1 MTKIFSEFKKVFL
14 RHTLGLPLTTLIST
28 ALSGSLP
35 FLRWPM
41 HTAFLSAMLR
51 EKKVEEHFPN
61 LFFSALIK
69 HALFF
74 LVWVFLILPVLVI
87 VHFISGGIAVIAG
100 GTMLI
105 WLLLYF
111 ALAFLVFFF
120 LMHPLAFYLAY
131 SWESE
136 EKGFVDDLKLL
147 PSYLAHYFKRPFA
160 HLLFTLKCY
169 LLYLLGIICVALPLV
184 LLFPFIYLINSR
196 AEWYRAGMI
205 GIFSLVL
212 LGLGFVFFLIVFILY
227 ACPFLS
233 FITLKFYEPLAPQP
247 KAKKETETSVPLLE
261 SGTAHY
267 WKLTVSYDGTK
278 FCGWQFQLGART
290 VQGELTEA
298 LRRLLLEEVVL
309 TASSRTDSGVHALGQ
324 TVCFKTTKDIPAE
337 KLLKGVNTFVPD
349 DISVTK
355 VESVDESFHPTFN
368 AFGKHYQYRVYT
380 AESDD
385 VMTRKYHYWIRRDF
399 DVEAMRRAAAV
410 MVGEREFKG
419 LQVKS
424 GKPNEATLRLVT
436 AVDVSQ
442 AENEITIDIFGKG
455 FMYKQVRSMV
465 GLLLAVG
472 EGRVKVEEVDALCS
486 GTAEC
491 RKSSVAPPQGLTLVK
506 VYYSQEEFDK
516 RS

>member
-1 MTKIFSEFKKVFL
+1 MIGLYSDFKNVLK
-14 RHTLGLPLTTLIST
+14 RHLWGLPLTSLFSL
-28 ALSGSLP
+28 ALSSALP
-35 FLRWPM
+35 ILRWPC
-41 HTAFLSAMLR
+41 HVAFFQTL
-51 EKKVEEHFPN
+51 KKAENSDKPFPDFFFN
-61 LFFSALIK
+61 VLLKHILFFA
-69 HALFF
+69 A
-74 LVWVFLILPVLVI
+74 
-87 VHFISGGIAVIAG
+87 AV
-100 GTMLI
+100 
-105 WLLLYF
+105 
-111 ALAFLVFFF
+111 FLVFPLLYLLIILSALLLCFTELLANLIFLIIVIGACYVFAFF
-120 LMHPLAFYLAY
+120 LLHPLSFYLAY
-131 SWESE
+131 AWENRE
-136 EKGFVDDLKLL
+136 DGFVYDLKLL
-147 PSYLAHYFKRPFA
+147 KAYLSHWFGRPGE
-160 HLLFTLKCY
+160 HLLFTIKCFLVY
-169 LLYLLGIICVALPLV
+169 FVTVILVIFAIFFFCVICSLLNFAFPLV
-184 LLFPFIYLINSR
+184 LKILTAVVLALITLAFIAFSFLYIAPFI
-196 AEWYRAGMI
+196 A
-205 GIFSLVL
+205 
-212 LGLGFVFFLIVFILY
+212 FV
-227 ACPFLS
+227 
-233 FITLKFYEPLAPQP
+233 TLKLYEPLAPKP
-247 KAKKETETSVPLLE
+247 GEEKRKETEAGVPLLE
-261 SGTAHY
+261 SGKAFF
-267 WKLTVSYDGTK
+267 WKMTVSYDGTK

-298 LRRLLLEEVVL
+298 LRRLLLEDVVL
-309 TASSRTDSGVHALGQ
+309 TAASRTDSGVHSLGQ

-337 KLLKGVNTFVPD
+337 KLLKGVNSFVPD

-399 DVEAMRRAAAV
+399 NIDAMRQAAAL

-436 AVDVSQ
+436 AVDVS
-442 AENEITIDIFGKG
+442 ASENEIIIDIFGKG

-506 VYYSQEEFDK
+506 VYYSQEEFEA

>member
-1 MTKIFSEFKKVFL
+1 MTGFYSDFKNVLK
-14 RHTLGLPLTTLIST
+14 RHLWGLPLTSLFSL
-28 ALSGSLP
+28 ALSSALP
-35 FLRWPM
+35 ILRWPC
-41 HTAFLSAMLR
+41 HVAFFQTL
-51 EKKVEEHFPN
+51 KKAENSDKPFPDIFFN
-61 LFFSALIK
+61 VLFK
-69 HALFF
+69 HVLF
-74 LVWVFLILPVLVI
+74 
-87 VHFISGGIAVIAG
+87 
-100 GTMLI
+100 
-105 WLLLYF
+105 Y
-111 ALAFLVFFF
+111 LAAIFLVFPFIYILIIFSAFLLCFTELFANVLFLAVIIGLCYVFVFF
-120 LMHPLAFYLAY
+120 LLHPLSFYLAY
-131 SWESE
+131 AWENGE
-136 EKGFVDDLKLL
+136 NGFKEDLKLL
-147 PSYLAHYFKRPFA
+147 KAYLSHWFGRPFE
-160 HLLFTLKCY
+160 HLLFSIKCFLVY
-169 LLYLLGIICVALPLV
+169 IAAFVLTFAALLFIIAVCTAVNFAFPLV
-184 LLFPFIYLINSR
+184 LKVLTIIV
-196 AEWYRAGMI
+196 
-205 GIFSLVL
+205 LVL
-212 LGLGFVFFLIVFILY
+212 LIAAWMAFAMLYIAPFIAFV
-227 ACPFLS
+227 
-233 FITLKFYEPLAPQP
+233 TLKLYEPLAPKP
-247 KAKKETETSVPLLE
+247 GEEKREETEAGVPLLE
-261 SGTAHY
+261 SGKAFF
-267 WKLTVSYDGTK
+267 WKMTVSYDGTK

-298 LRRLLLEEVVL
+298 LRRLLLEDVVL

-324 TVCFKTTKDIPAE
+324 TVCFKTTKDLPAE
-337 KLLKGVNTFVPD
+337 KLLKGVNSFVPD

-385 VMTRKYHYWIRRDF
+385 VMTRKYHYWIRRAF

-436 AVDVSQ
+436 AVDVAAS
-442 AENEITIDIFGKG
+442 ENEIIIDIFGKG

-506 VYYSQEEFDK
+506 VYYSQEEFEA

>member
-1 MTKIFSEFKKVFL
+1 MTDLYYDFKNVL
-14 RHTLGLPLTTLIST
+14 RRHLLGLPLTSLFSL
-28 ALSGSLP
+28 ALSSALP
-35 FLRWPM
+35 ILRWPC
-41 HTAFLSAMLR
+41 HVAFFQALKREENSGRHFPDVFFNGLLKHILFYLAVTLLVFPCLYLLVVLSAFLLCFTEVLA
-51 EKKVEEHFPN
+51 N
-61 LFFSALIK
+61 LIFLIVVLG
-69 HALFF
+69 ACYVFIFF
-74 LVWVFLILPVLVI
+74 LL
-87 VHFISGGIAVIAG
+87 
-100 GTMLI
+100 
-105 WLLLYF
+105 
-111 ALAFLVFFF
+111 
-120 LMHPLAFYLAY
+120 HPLSFYLAY
-131 SWESE
+131 AWENGE
-136 EKGFVDDLKLL
+136 EGFVYDLKLL
-147 PSYLAHYFKRPFA
+147 KAYLSHWFGRPSE
-160 HLLFTLKCY
+160 HLLFSLKCFLVY
-169 LLYLLGIICVALPLV
+169 LVSFVLTFAALFFIIAVCTAANFAFPLV
-184 LLFPFIYLINSR
+184 LKVLTIAVLALLVVSWIVFALLYIAPFI
-196 AEWYRAGMI
+196 A
-205 GIFSLVL
+205 
-212 LGLGFVFFLIVFILY
+212 FV
-227 ACPFLS
+227 
-233 FITLKFYEPLAPQP
+233 TLRLYEPLAPKP
-247 KAKKETETSVPLLE
+247 GEKKKKETEARVPLLVGGE
-261 SGTAHY
+261 ARY
-267 WKLTVSYDGTK
+267 WKMTVSYDGTK

-298 LRRLLLEEVVL
+298 LRRLLLEDVVL
-309 TASSRTDSGVHALGQ
+309 TAASRTDSGVHSLGQ

-337 KLLKGVNTFVPD
+337 KLLKGVNSFVPD

-399 DVEAMRRAAAV
+399 NIDAMRQAAAL

-442 AENEITIDIFGKG
+442 GENEIVIDIFGKG

-472 EGRVKVEEVDALCS
+472 EGRVKVEEVDSLCS
-486 GTAEC
+486 GTAGC

-506 VYYSQEEFDK
+506 VYYSKEEFEA